1 MQALQNTASR
11 ALRELLAGQPTT
23 AGKVAFAWRVAAGAA
38 LARAGVP
45 HWSEA
50 GVLRVDA
57 RDATW
62 RREIHDARPVIA
74 ERMNQLLGPNVVQR
88 IVVRGP
94 E

>member
-1 MQALQNTASR
+1 MHSLQAASTR
-11 ALRELLAGQPTT
+11 ALRDLLATQPTT
-23 AGKVAFAWRVAAGAA
+23 SGKVTFAWRMAAGPA
-38 LARAGVP
+38 LARAGVL
-45 HWSEA
+45 HWSED

-74 ERMNQLLGPNVVQR
+74 ERMNQLLGPDVVKR
-88 IVVRGP
+88 IVVRTR